1 MAKDK
6 EKDSKEAKPKQEAKA
21 PQQPKQAPKK
31 EAQPG
36 KKAPEAAAKPA
47 APEVPPP
54 PARLAQFYR
63 EKVVPDLTQKFG
75 YKSPMEVPRLKKI
88 TINMGVGET
97 TSDKKVLDNAVA
109 DMAKIAGQK
118 PVVTK
123 SRKAIANFKLREN
136 QPIGCMVTLRNQR
149 MYEFLDRL
157 INVALPRVRDFR
169 GVSPN
174 AFDGRGNFSMGLR
187 EQIIFPEIDFDKVEK
202 IRGMNITI
210 VTSARTDEEGRALL
224 GGLGMPFRS

>member
-1 MAKDK
+1 MA
-6 EKDSKEAKPKQEAKA
+6 EKAQKKKKGGGEEAEAGEKA
-21 PQQPKQAPKK
+21 PKAPKSSGPIPTPRLMDRYRNSVIDELK
-31 EAQPG
+31 ERF
-36 KKAPEAAAKPA
+36 K
-47 APEVPPP
+47 
-54 PARLAQFYR
+54 YR
-63 EKVVPDLTQKFG
+63 NAMQ
-75 YKSPMEVPRLKKI
+75 VPRLKAVVLNVGLGEALQNSKLIEAAAEELGAI
-88 TINMGVGET
+88 T
-97 TSDKKVLDNAVA
+97 
-109 DMAKIAGQK
+109 GQK
-118 PVVTK
+118 AVITK

-136 QPIGCMVTLRNQR
+136 QAIGCMVTLRNQR

-187 EQIIFPEIDFDKVEK
+187 EQIIFPEINFDKVEK

>member
-1 MAKDK
+1 MTRQSMAEPKA
-6 EKDSKEAKPKQEAKA
+6 EKKAKQPKAPKAPTEAKPKEPRPPAGPAPTPRLLEMYRSTVIGSLKERFQYRNVMQVPRLTKVVLNVGLGEALQNAKLL
-21 PQQPKQAPKK
+21 
-31 EAQPG
+31 
-36 KKAPEAAAKPA
+36 EAAAEELGA
-47 APEVPPP
+47 
-54 PARLAQFYR
+54 
-63 EKVVPDLTQKFG
+63 
-75 YKSPMEVPRLKKI
+75 I
-88 TINMGVGET
+88 T
-97 TSDKKVLDNAVA
+97 
-109 DMAKIAGQK
+109 GQK
-118 PVVTK
+118 AVITK

-136 QPIGCMVTLRNQR
+136 QSIGCRVTLRNQR

-174 AFDGRGNFSMGLR
+174 AFDGRGSFSMGLR

-210 VTSARTDEEGRALL
+210 VTTAKTDEEGRALL